1 MPGGVKITVGKSFA
15 MEEAAK
21 RKAGIDHIIARRKVY
36 AYMHRKLPDELIMKV
51 MEHNVPALSP
61 CIDASALALPE
72 LLDRAMKAVF
82 TIASDLPSRLL
93 NCSMEALCKTSV
105 FGLHAGTMI
114 KSELESAQPTPNNP
128 YGYLRLVRL
137 SVQLQNPLRGGIT
150 SIPQERQNCLA
161 ELYQTPR
168 IMAPLARWVPG
179 VATCCIDIFCAKP
192 IIRHVRDAGWTH
204 ILAMYCREGLSGT
217 STYGAE
223 IEELVESFAVEGPGA
238 KKLFSMTF
246 VGERGP
252 WEHHSTR
259 DDSIINTSREFIV
272 ADKDRQRL
280 LERALISNGND
291 SFAREQRDLYHR
303 SLARKMFY
311 VFDAKIDMTGLTDDL
326 WRNRIRAANATFR
339 KTAINKILTSRQT
352 CRETAAY
359 MLRKLPKELVI
370 MILKQQAWLTYP
382 RDIFLAKTPLLLFG
396 LALDVALTTIKFR
409 LYASL
414 IMENRIA
421 IASLRS
427 STYENVRHITLSVRL
442 QGESNDSGILCYPIE
457 LYQTARNMSTLA
469 AALPKVPAGWRDL
482 EILVEK
488 FATEGPEAKKT
499 SRMGLDKWI
508 DGAVVDVSNMAS
520 EQGGKGADSLA
531 KRIVRAATGL
541 GEDE

>member
-1 MPGGVKITVGKSFA
+1 MNMPEGVKITVGKRFA

-21 RKAGIDHIIARRKVY
+21 RKAGIDHIIARRK
-36 AYMHRKLPDELIMKV
+36 
-51 MEHNVPALSP
+51 
-61 CIDASALALPE
+61 
-72 LLDRAMKAVF
+72 
-82 TIASDLPSRLL
+82 
-93 NCSMEALCKTSV
+93 
-105 FGLHAGTMI
+105 
-114 KSELESAQPTPNNP
+114 
-128 YGYLRLVRL
+128 
-137 SVQLQNPLRGGIT
+137 NPLRGGIT

-168 IMAPLARWVPG
+168 IMAPLARWAPG

-192 IIRHVRDAGWTH
+192 IIRHVEDAGWTH
-204 ILAMYCREGLSGT
+204 ILAMYCRKGLSGT

-252 WEHHSTR
+252 WQVRRQNGSGMREHVDVGNIAADSRVHHSTR
-259 DDSIINTSREFIV
+259 DDGIINTSREFIV

-291 SFAREQRDLYHR
+291 SFAREQRNLYHR

-326 WRNRIRAANATFR
+326 WRNRIRAANAAFR

-370 MILKQQAWLTYP
+370 MILKQQALLTYP
-382 RDIFLAKTPLLLFG
+382 RDVFLAKTPLPVLIREAAISLFPITKEPPTKLFG

-469 AALPKVPAGWRDL
+469 AALPKVVTCCLEVVCIRSSRMRDRKPGWVEVLGFSCRKEFKESSTYGRDL
-482 EILVEK
+482 EILIEK
-488 FATEGPEAKKT
+488 FATEGPRAKKT
-499 SRMGLDKWI
+499 LRMGLDKWI

-520 EQGGKGADSLA
+520 EQGSKGADSLA